1 MTAYEMRISDWSSD
15 VCSSDLAGARA
26 IERDALAL
34 DVGHGL
40 DARLGAH
47 HQVDGLRVEVGDGAQ
62 GLQRSTGEEQ
72 FLAVIGPVGDVRLH
86 EAGFQS
92 PLLDLAGVVHRRA
105 GRLCDR
111 NQAGDA
117 ATAAA
122 LAVAAAR
129 RAG

>member
-111 NQAGDA
+111 NQAGYA
-117 ATAAA
+117 APDRKS
-122 LAVAAAR
+122 V
-129 RAG
+129 G

>member
-1 MTAYEMRISDWSSD
+1 MRISDWSSD
-15 VCSSDLAGARA
+15 VCSSDL
-26 IERDALAL
+26 
-34 DVGHGL
+34 
-40 DARLGAH
+40 
-47 HQVDGLRVEVGDGAQ
+47 
-62 GLQRSTGEEQ
+62 RSTGEEQ

-129 RAG
+129 RAGDGAGDDAPDGEIGAGSGVGADAEEADVLSRRAGKAERQ